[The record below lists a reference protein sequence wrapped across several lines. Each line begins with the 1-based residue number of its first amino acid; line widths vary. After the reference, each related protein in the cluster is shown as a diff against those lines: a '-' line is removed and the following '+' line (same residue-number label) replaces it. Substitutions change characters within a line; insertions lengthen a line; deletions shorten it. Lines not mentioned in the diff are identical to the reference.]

1 MRTFTAFALTWVLV
15 ASASADSA
23 DVVQPVTQADPY
35 VAVPK
40 ATFLADNRHVYR
52 VIFEGRHGADK
63 PDQLAPVVNMAGTE
77 INTLAAHGVKRSNV
91 RFVVVF
97 HTTPSDDAV
106 LDNAHYRAKYGVDN
120 PNLAALAALRREG
133 VELFVCGQSL
143 LADGVPLEAVSHDV
157 AIAEDG
163 LVVLMTYGAQ
173 GYAHL
178 TF

>member
-1 MRTFTAFALTWVLV
+1 MRKLIAFLVGWSLTATTMAGTAGL
-15 ASASADSA
+15 
-23 DVVQPVTQADPY
+23 VQPVTQADPY
-35 VAVPK
+35 VAVPG
-40 ATFLADNRHVYR
+40 ASFLADNEHVYR
-52 VIFEGRHGADK
+52 VVFEGRHGADK

-77 INTLAAHGVKRSNV
+77 LNTLAAHGVNRANA

-120 PNLAALAALRREG
+120 PNLPALAALRREG
-133 VELFVCGQSL
+133 VELYVCGQSL
-143 LADGVPLEAVSHDV
+143 LADHVPLDAVSHDV
-157 AIAEDG
+157 TIAEDG
-163 LVVLMTYGAQ
+163 LVVLMTYGSA